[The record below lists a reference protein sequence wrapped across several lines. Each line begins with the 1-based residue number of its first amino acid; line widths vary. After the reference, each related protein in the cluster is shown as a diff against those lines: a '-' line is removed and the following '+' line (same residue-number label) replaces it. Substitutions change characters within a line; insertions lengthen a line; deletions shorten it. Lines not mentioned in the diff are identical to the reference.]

1 MGAKY
6 EPPSEPFEEFRN
18 INIQAD
24 LVQIGPTLAVRVHAA
39 ADIQI
44 GSGWQRFSSE
54 QHVNLDNFLAGLRE
68 KATPAGQAAAILEP
82 EKA

>member
-1 MGAKY
+1 M
-6 EPPSEPFEEFRN
+6 SRHISRFEEFRN
-18 INIQAD
+18 VSIQAE
-24 LVQIGPTLAVRVHAA
+24 LVSIGPRLAVRVHAA

-44 GSGWQRFSSE
+44 GSGWKRFSSE
-54 QHVNLDNFLAGLRE
+54 QHVSLENFFAGLRE